1 MAKKPTQRKQPFVI
15 EPLNW
20 TAPNVAQDESEKR
33 TDEPKQPASPKEA
46 QD

>member
-1 MAKKPTQRKQPFVI
+1 MAKKPTQKKQPFVI

-20 TAPNVAQDESEKR
+20 TAPDIARDESEKR
-33 TDEPKQPASPKEA
+33 TDEPKQPASAKEA